1 MLKQGTG
8 KPCSYIM
15 ASLSPCFLVFDE
27 EMEKKMLCFY
37 FTFVFKCHADH
48 DTLFCDKT
56 WNEGKTYV
64 NNYHAHSKKKRR
76 VMSGAAGFWQI
87 RLEIKMWPNTQPHS
101 ALSQQRVM
109 GGITIICPGQQ
120 MILLPPSAHPSYLR
134 STWIKHGQG
143 KMLLIWDVSMVKKL
157 QLALEAP
164 CFLYIRNECA
174 IFHQSSA
181 EFLHTLPR

>member
-27 EMEKKMLCFY
+27 EMEKKKC
-37 FTFVFKCHADH
+37 FVFILHLFSNV
-48 DTLFCDKT
+48 TLIIMTRYFATKHEMKVRRMLIT
-56 WNEGKTYV
+56 V
-64 NNYHAHSKKKRR
+64 MPIPKKKKK
-76 VMSGAAGFWQI
+76 GFWQTPL
-87 RLEIKMWPNTQPHS
+87 RNKMWPNTQPHS

-134 STWIKHGQG
+134 ST
-143 KMLLIWDVSMVKKL
+143 
-157 QLALEAP
+157 
-164 CFLYIRNECA
+164 
-174 IFHQSSA
+174 
-181 EFLHTLPR
+181 

>member
-1 MLKQGTG
+1 
-8 KPCSYIM
+8 M
-15 ASLSPCFLVFDE
+15 ASLLPCFLVFDE
-27 EMEKKMLCFY
+27 EMEKKKLCFY
-37 FTFVFKCHADH
+37 FTFVFKCHADYH

-64 NNYHAHSKKKRR
+64 NNYHAHSKKKKKGDVRCGR
-76 VMSGAAGFWQI
+76 ILANPL
-87 RLEIKMWPNTQPHS
+87 RNKMWPNTQPHY

-134 STWIKHGQG
+134 STWRKHGQG
-143 KMLLIWDVSMVKKL
+143 RMLLIWDVSMVKKL
-157 QLALEAP
+157 QPALEAP
-164 CFLYIRNECA
+164 GFLYIRNECA